1 MSAPAPAWRFAFF
14 YSGAFLA
21 LGVVIPF
28 WPLWLESR
36 GLDLVEI
43 GQLLALATWCKMI
56 STPMIGQISDRSGR
70 GKTVLVLLS
79 AVSLLCYLAFL
90 PATGFWLL
98 LAIQLSASM
107 AFQALI
113 PLGESRTMQVVLRD
127 GLDYGRVRLWGSFT
141 FMMGTLACG
150 LLVRSAGP
158 NWVLYLAIAA
168 LFATLIASA
177 LLPSG
182 ERARPGGRLLSGF
195 RQLLRLPGFLVFLLV
210 AGLLQGSHALYYG
223 FSTLHWQSAGISPT
237 TIGLLWAGGVL
248 AEILLFAVAGKVL
261 GRMRPVQLL
270 MIAGVSGLVRWGV
283 LGTTT
288 ALPLLAL
295 AQVFHAGTFGA
306 AHLATVHFI
315 ARTAVPHGLGATA
328 QSLYAAFAGGLVMG
342 LLLLISGPLYA
353 AFGGQAFYAMAGLSA
368 IALFLC
374 WPLAR
379 LSPSGGLTR

>member
-1 MSAPAPAWRFAFF
+1 MSAPASAWRFSFF

-56 STPMIGQISDRSGR
+56 STPVIGQISDRSGR

-79 AVSLLCYLAFL
+79 AASLLCYLAFL

-98 LAIQLSASM
+98 LAIQLLASM

-141 FMMGTLACG
+141 FMIGTLACG
-150 LLVRSAGP
+150 LVVRNAGP

-168 LFATLIASA
+168 LLATLIASA
-177 LLPSG
+177 LLPGG
-182 ERARPGGRLLSGF
+182 ERGQPGGRFLNGI
-195 RQLLRLPGFLVFLLV
+195 RQLLRLPAFLAFLLV

-248 AEILLFAVAGKVL
+248 AEILLFAVAGRFL
-261 GRMRPVQLL
+261 GQMRPVQLL
-270 MIAGVSGLVRWGV
+270 MIAGVSGLVRWGI
-283 LGTTT
+283 LGGTT

-368 IALFLC
+368 IALLLC

-379 LSPSGGLTR
+379 LSPRGGLTR

>member
-1 MSAPAPAWRFAFF
+1 MSAPASAWRFSFF

-56 STPMIGQISDRSGR
+56 STPVIGQISDRSGR

-79 AVSLLCYLAFL
+79 GASLLCYLAFL

-98 LAIQLSASM
+98 LAIQLLASM
-107 AFQALI
+107 AFQALV

-150 LLVRSAGP
+150 LVVRSAGP

-168 LFATLIASA
+168 LLATLIASA
-177 LLPSG
+177 ALPSG

-223 FSTLHWQSAGISPT
+223 FSTLHWQSAGRSEEHT
-237 TIGLLWAGGVL
+237 SEL
-248 AEILLFAVAGKVL
+248 
-261 GRMRPVQLL
+261 
-270 MIAGVSGLVRWGV
+270 
-283 LGTTT
+283 
-288 ALPLLAL
+288 
-295 AQVFHAGTFGA
+295 
-306 AHLATVHFI
+306 
-315 ARTAVPHGLGATA
+315 
-328 QSLYAAFAGGLVMG
+328 QSH
-342 LLLLISGPLYA
+342 
-353 AFGGQAFYAMAGLSA
+353 
-368 IALFLC
+368 
-374 WPLAR
+374 
-379 LSPSGGLTR
+379 